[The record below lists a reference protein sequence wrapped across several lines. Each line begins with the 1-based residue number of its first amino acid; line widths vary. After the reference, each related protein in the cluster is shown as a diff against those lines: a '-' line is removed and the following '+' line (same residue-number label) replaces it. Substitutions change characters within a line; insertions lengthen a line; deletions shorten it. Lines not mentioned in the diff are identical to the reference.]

1 MKPLHE
7 EVEEEEE
14 VVLAEE
20 VREDLVPEDR
30 GVPDRDRLHLLTPGI
45 MADSSKLLKRN
56 YIVKNWQN
64 LMLME
69 EKIGANFLIQNQKCQ

>member
-20 VREDLVPEDR
+20 VREGPVSEDQ
-30 GVPDRDRLHLLTPGI
+30 GVPDRDRIPLLTGGI
-45 MADSSKLLKRN
+45 MAGSIKLLKRN
-56 YIVKNWQN
+56 
-64 LMLME
+64 
-69 EKIGANFLIQNQKCQ
+69 